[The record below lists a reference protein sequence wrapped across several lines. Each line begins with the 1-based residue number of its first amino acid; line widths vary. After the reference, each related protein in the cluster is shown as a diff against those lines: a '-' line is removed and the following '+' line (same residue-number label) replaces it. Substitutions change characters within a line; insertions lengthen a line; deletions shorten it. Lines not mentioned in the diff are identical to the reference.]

1 MRGFIEGLDLPGVSR
16 ALERLNQRLT
26 GELVRPGDLA
36 YDRARQVQQA
46 LADRRP
52 IAILRARSTT
62 DVVQAVLFA
71 REHDVPLAVR
81 SGGHSLA
88 GMSVADGALVV
99 DLSALNGLSIDPGR
113 RVAFVEPGVTSGQ
126 LAERAH
132 EFGLGLSTGDV
143 ASVGLG
149 GLTLGGGIGYFVRKY
164 GLAIDHLLSVEVVT
178 ADGRLLVASA
188 NEHPDLFW
196 GLRGGGGNFGIA
208 TRFEFR
214 LETAGEVLGGALA
227 LPATPDVL
235 RAYLECTTEAPDEL
249 TTIGA
254 VLHLPPAPFIPPEHH
269 GALGLGVFLVCAG
282 DPSRAERIV
291 EPLRKLGPV
300 ADAVGMI
307 PYPQIFALT
316 EEATRPAPMRTRSM
330 FADDLPPA
338 AIDAIIRE
346 VSEGTSPGHMVQL
359 RVLGGA
365 VARVPEDATAFPHRN
380 RRYMVSVINHWMD
393 PADSDVEIAWTER
406 TWRALR
412 PYGAGVYVNFLEDEG
427 RDRVREAYGPR
438 TYDRLA
444 ALKRTYDP
452 TNLFR
457 FNQNIEPA

>member
-52 IAILRARSTT
+52 IAVLRARSTT

-444 ALKRTYDP
+444 ALKRIYDP